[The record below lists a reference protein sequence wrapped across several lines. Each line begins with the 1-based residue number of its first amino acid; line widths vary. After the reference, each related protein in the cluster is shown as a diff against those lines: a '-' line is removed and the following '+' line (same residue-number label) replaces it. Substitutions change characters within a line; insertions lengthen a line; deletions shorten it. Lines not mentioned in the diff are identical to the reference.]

1 MTFWVTIL
9 VVRKDVFPVELRLL
23 MRSAL
28 LLALIII
35 GGKLQI
41 PLPYFDYYTL
51 QFSFVLLA
59 AVVLPLRYVL
69 LTIGG
74 YVFLG
79 LLGLPVFAAG
89 GGISYVLRP
98 SFGYLIGFVVTGA
111 VLACLAGKKT
121 PQTVSKY
128 YILNFIGL
136 LITYA
141 FGLGYKSLIL
151 TYYMN
156 EVVPFWVIFTGAM
169 AFDIPADL
177 IMIFFLAILE
187 VKVVP
192 LLTFDRLE
200 LSRSTA
206 K

>member
-1 MTFWVTIL
+1 M
-9 VVRKDVFPVELRLL
+9 KLRLL

-28 LLALIII
+28 LLALTII

-51 QFSFVLLA
+51 QFTFVLLA

-69 LTIGG
+69 MTLGG

-98 SFGYLIGFVVTGA
+98 SFGYLIGFVATGA
-111 VLACLAGKKT
+111 ALAYLALKKP
-121 PQTVSKY
+121 PQTVIQY

-192 LLTFDRLE
+192 LLVFESLE
-200 LSRSTA
+200 RSQLQS

>member
-9 VVRKDVFPVELRLL
+9 VVRKDVFSVELRLL

-79 LLGLPVFAAG
+79 LLGLPVF
-89 GGISYVLRP
+89 R
-98 SFGYLIGFVVTGA
+98 
-111 VLACLAGKKT
+111 
-121 PQTVSKY
+121 
-128 YILNFIGL
+128 
-136 LITYA
+136 
-141 FGLGYKSLIL
+141 
-151 TYYMN
+151 
-156 EVVPFWVIFTGAM
+156 
-169 AFDIPADL
+169 
-177 IMIFFLAILE
+177 
-187 VKVVP
+187 
-192 LLTFDRLE
+192 
-200 LSRSTA
+200 
-206 K
+206 

>member
-1 MTFWVTIL
+1 M
-9 VVRKDVFPVELRLL
+9 ELRFL

-28 LLALIII
+28 LMALIII

-51 QFSFVLLA
+51 QFTFVLMT
-59 AVVLPLRYVL
+59 AVVLPLRYAL
-69 LTIGG
+69 MTLGG

-79 LLGLPVFAAG
+79 LLGLPVFAGG

-98 SFGYLIGFVVTGA
+98 SFGYLIGFVATGA
-111 VLACLAGKKT
+111 VLAYLTDKKL
-121 PQTVSKY
+121 PQTAKQY
-128 YILNFIGL
+128 YVLNFIGV

-141 FGLGYKSLIL
+141 FGLSYKSLIL

-156 EVVPFWVIFTGAM
+156 EAVPFWIIFTGAM

-177 IMIFFLAILE
+177 IMIFFLTFLE
-187 VKVVP
+187 VKIVP
-192 LLTFDRLE
+192 LLILKENKRV
-200 LSRSTA
+200 
-206 K
+206 